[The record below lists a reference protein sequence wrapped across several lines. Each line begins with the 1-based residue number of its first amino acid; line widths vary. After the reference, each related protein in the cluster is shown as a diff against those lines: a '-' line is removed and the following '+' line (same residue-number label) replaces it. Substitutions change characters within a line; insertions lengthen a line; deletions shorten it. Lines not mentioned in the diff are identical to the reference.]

1 MTRCA
6 HYVMCLGNFAQNT
19 GNLLTAEGACE
30 YSTTGW
36 VFTCVLL
43 AASLVYVVLG
53 TAYNVRAKGLPLS
66 VEALPHRAFWAEIR
80 GLCGDGAALVV
91 AAARGDRARSDHA
104 DGSAAVYTA
113 VPDAA
118 GAGAGGA
125 RGVARLSAAA
135 TVSQQDQQAQKTV
148 AQSTLLE
155 ASSAPR
161 SGTSSSSSS
170 SSSDDGRDHAWT
182 I

>member
-66 VEALPHRAFWAEIR
+66 VEALPHRAFW
-80 GLCGDGAALVV
+80 
-91 AAARGDRARSDHA
+91 
-104 DGSAAVYTA
+104 
-113 VPDAA
+113 
-118 GAGAGGA
+118 
-125 RGVARLSAAA
+125 
-135 TVSQQDQQAQKTV
+135 
-148 AQSTLLE
+148 
-155 ASSAPR
+155 
-161 SGTSSSSSS
+161 
-170 SSSDDGRDHAWT
+170 GRDQRVVW
-182 I
+182 